1 MDLYLIASITRTR
14 TGLIDAAEALQAEAL
29 PYMAELSEPA
39 RRRACL
45 SGQVGQCSSS
55 HQLSHSSPRMSARTC
70 GRLCAFAP
78 DHPITRTRMGR
89 IGAADALPYMA
100 ELSRSPQLTTCLRGH
115 GRTRLNSVSW
125 TSTSEFG
132 QLSIHR

>member
-1 MDLYLIASITRTR
+1 MDLYLIAPITRTR
-14 TGLIDAAEALQAEAL
+14 TGLIYAAEALQAEAL

-78 DHPITRTRMGR
+78 DHPITRTEIRRAACIVGEVRMTKPPPAG
-89 IGAADALPYMA
+89 LFK
-100 ELSRSPQLTTCLRGH
+100 RSPSKCC
-115 GRTRLNSVSW
+115 RTML
-125 TSTSEFG
+125 
-132 QLSIHR
+132 LL